1 MSDNSAIVK
10 YDDVV
15 ERAVK
20 NGIERYIASRKLMIH
35 PFTDRNYSFQGSLK
49 IHKKAIGWD
58 LFFVPVNIV
67 WSLVKLLAVFFSFLA
82 GKVGL
87 SYISRKLK
95 HLPPSFETATEKEIN
110 WLIYSELLE
119 LPFEQGERTS
129 TKDALLDEI
138 LNDITLKKVVNDFVG
153 EIRTKQESIN
163 FKEGI
168 EKKLQEYGTTRVSS
182 SELASNLLLITSSYA
197 TLGRA
202 SFGALSAGNLVG
214 ASIAHSM
221 AVSNF
226 WLGSTIGGWYYAVIS
241 VSVPLFVIIP
251 IIGIVIML
259 MAIVSTFIG
268 VFIDPLQS
276 KFGWHQ
282 KRLLGLIESFQDDL
296 LSKSNNYHLKEKYC
310 SRVFDVLDI
319 LSIVAKAAR

>member
-1 MSDNSAIVK
+1 MK
-10 YDDVV
+10 YEDVV

-20 NGIERYIASRKLMIH
+20 NGIERYIASRKLMVY

-58 LFFVPVNIV
+58 LFFVPVNIL
-67 WSLVKLLAVFFSFLA
+67 WSLLKLFAVIFSFLMN
-82 GKVGL
+82 KVGL
-87 SYISRKLK
+87 RYISRKLK
-95 HLPPSFETATEKEIN
+95 HLPPSFDTATEKEIN

-119 LPFEQGERTS
+119 LPFVQGERKS

-138 LNDITLKKVVNDFVG
+138 LNDITLKEVVNDLVG
-153 EIRTKQESIN
+153 EIRTKQGSIN
-163 FKEGI
+163 FREGI

-202 SFGALSAGNLVG
+202 SFGALGAGNLVG

-241 VSVPLFVIIP
+241 VSVPMVVIIP
-251 IIGIVIML
+251 VIGVMIILLAV
-259 MAIVSTFIG
+259 VSTFIG
-268 VFIDPLQS
+268 VLIDPLQS
-276 KFGWHQ
+276 TSAWHQ
-282 KRLLGLIESFQDDL
+282 KRLLGLIESFHDDL
-296 LSKSNNYHLKEKYC
+296 LSKNNN
-310 SRVFDVLDI
+310 D
-319 LSIVAKAAR
+319 

>member
-1 MSDNSAIVK
+1 MK
-10 YDDVV
+10 YEDVV

-20 NGIERYIASRKLMIH
+20 NGIERYIASRKLMVY

-58 LFFVPVNIV
+58 LFFVPVNIL
-67 WSLVKLLAVFFSFLA
+67 WSLLKLFAVIFSFLMN
-82 GKVGL
+82 KVGL
-87 SYISRKLK
+87 RYISRKLK
-95 HLPPSFETATEKEIN
+95 HLPPSFDTATEKEIN

-119 LPFEQGERTS
+119 LPVVKGERKS

-138 LNDITLKKVVNDFVG
+138 LNDITLKEVVNDLVG
-153 EIRTKQESIN
+153 EIRTKQGSIN
-163 FKEGI
+163 FREGI

-202 SFGALSAGNLVG
+202 SFGALGAGNLVG

-241 VSVPLFVIIP
+241 VSVPMVVIIP
-251 IIGIVIML
+251 VIGVMIILLAV
-259 MAIVSTFIG
+259 VSTFIG

-276 KFGWHQ
+276 TSAWHQ
-282 KRLLGLIESFQDDL
+282 KRLLGLIESFHDDL
-296 LSKSNNYHLKEKYC
+296 LSKNNN
-310 SRVFDVLDI
+310 D
-319 LSIVAKAAR
+319 

>member
-1 MSDNSAIVK
+1 MK
-10 YDDVV
+10 YEDVV

-20 NGIERYIASRKLMIH
+20 NGIERYIASRKLMVY

-58 LFFVPVNIV
+58 LFFVPVNIL
-67 WSLVKLLAVFFSFLA
+67 WSLLKLFAVIFSFLMN
-82 GKVGL
+82 KVGL
-87 SYISRKLK
+87 RYISRKLK
-95 HLPPSFETATEKEIN
+95 HLPPSFDTATEKEIN

-119 LPFEQGERTS
+119 LPFVQGERKS

-138 LNDITLKKVVNDFVG
+138 LNDITLKEVVNDLVG
-153 EIRTKQESIN
+153 EIRTKQGSIN
-163 FKEGI
+163 FREGI

-202 SFGALSAGNLVG
+202 SFGALGAGNLVG

-241 VSVPLFVIIP
+241 VSVPVVVIIP
-251 IIGIVIML
+251 VIGVMIILLAV
-259 MAIVSTFIG
+259 VSTFIG

-282 KRLLGLIESFQDDL
+282 KRLLGLIESFHDDL
-296 LSKSNNYHLKEKYC
+296 LSKNNNDYHLKEKYC